1 MADAQSPR
9 ELRLSRAERVA
20 VSVVEPYRETL
31 EIACAAVGD
40 GGASHV
46 TEAPFRPEKRV
57 EERPAFA
64 EHEEDPADG
73 VHVDRVR
80 PVRVHGEREDEPG
93 GGDDLRDSD
102 PHGRVV
108 PAARS
113 SILASRPAMSVA
125 AASGAR
131 HRYGN
136 VTIRPHACAKCAT
149 EPFAPSHGRCQAPLP
164 KREFFDVAR
173 RAVRSHRR
181 RRVSVRGSCPRRRS
195 RGTRRRPRCL
205 PR

>member
-1 MADAQSPR
+1 MCGCAESARASRQPR
-9 ELRLSRAERVA
+9 RTGHGLRCRAIPGDSRDSWRRGRRRRCVA
-20 VSVVEPYRETL
+20 CNR
-31 EIACAAVGD
+31 G
-40 GGASHV
+40 
-46 TEAPFRPEKRV
+46 PFRPEKRV

-149 EPFAPSHGRCQAPLP
+149 EPFAPNHGRCQAPLP

>member
-1 MADAQSPR
+1 MCWDMADAQSPR

-40 GGASHV
+40 GGASHG

-93 GGDDLRDSD
+93 GGDDQRDSD
-102 PHGRVV
+102 PTGALCPPLV
-108 PAARS
+108 PRS
-113 SILASRPAMSVA
+113 SPLVRPCPWPPRLVP
-125 AASGAR
+125 GT
-131 HRYGN
+131 
-136 VTIRPHACAKCAT
+136 VT
-149 EPFAPSHGRCQAPLP
+149 GM
-164 KREFFDVAR
+164 
-173 RAVRSHRR
+173 
-181 RRVSVRGSCPRRRS
+181 
-195 RGTRRRPRCL
+195 
-205 PR
+205 